1 MTVRLVLSDSRVGVV
16 DDRAAPQKIIVLTI
30 FPGSFPF
37 HNFEVGHFV
46 LFSWQEN
53 RPFHPHHCVC
63 CSVCSTSVFSVQ
75 LQDSSR
81 RHFVLFSWQENRPF
95 HPHHC
100 VCCSVFSK
108 SVFSVLLQDSS
119 RRCVVVFC
127 DFDHFLMMMIFSLVI
142 FHPSFYVICAFS
154 FWNVHLLTMIQ
165 KRKTTMKMR
174 TTMRTMNYY
183 YWLQ

>member
-37 HNFEVGHFV
+37 HNFEVG
-46 LFSWQEN
+46 
-53 RPFHPHHCVC
+53 
-63 CSVCSTSVFSVQ
+63 
-75 LQDSSR
+75 
-81 RHFVLFSWQENRPF
+81 HFVLFSWQENRPF